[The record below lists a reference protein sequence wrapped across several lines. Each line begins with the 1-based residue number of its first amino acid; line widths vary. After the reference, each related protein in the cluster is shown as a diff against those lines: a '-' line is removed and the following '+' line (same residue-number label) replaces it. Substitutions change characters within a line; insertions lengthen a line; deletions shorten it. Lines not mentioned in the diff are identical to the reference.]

1 MKEIINYCRQ
11 TKRYGDSEG
20 KCVVLLENNETI
32 QDVIDKYVDVRR
44 EWYDQSYSNAKE
56 IGSYTH
62 NNFGEETTIEGR
74 LVIMDTFRMYLD

>member
-11 TKRYGDSEG
+11 ERRYSDRRG
-20 KCVVLLENNETI
+20 KCVIMLEDNETI

-44 EWYDQSYSNAKE
+44 AWHEESYSNAKE
-56 IGSYTH
+56 ISSYTYD
-62 NNFGEETTIEGR
+62 NFGKETTIEGR